1 MNLLDLPLRLP
12 LPAKITVE
20 VLPRIELREHFGPD
34 PDHREVYEQL
44 TGDMQQALTQLAD
57 ERTAPILG

>member
-1 MNLLDLPLRLP
+1 MIADTFVFTLGFYER
-12 LPAKITVE
+12 
-20 VLPRIELREHFGPD
+20 FGPD

-44 TGDMQQALTQLAD
+44 TGDMQQALTGLAD